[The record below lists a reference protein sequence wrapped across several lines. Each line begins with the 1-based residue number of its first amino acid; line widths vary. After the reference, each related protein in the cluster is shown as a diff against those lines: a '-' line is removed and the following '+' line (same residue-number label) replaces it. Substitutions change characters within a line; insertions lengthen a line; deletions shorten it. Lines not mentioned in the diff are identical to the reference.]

1 MDPIKILLV
10 DDSKSARYALRLHLQ
25 HHGVQVDTADSAEAA
40 LERIAETQP
49 QAVLMDHTM
58 PGMNGF
64 EALDILKSDV
74 GTAHIPVVMC
84 TSHDDPAYAA
94 QALKRG
100 ALTVLS
106 KADAA
111 EKLPQVLDRIRGALA
126 AQAELAEV
134 TPSPVP
140 EAAQAP
146 TAIAAPAPAPTRAEI
161 ETWIEAHLSR
171 RLAEAMEPQLARLTT
186 QLRKVI
192 VEQVEMA
199 VDAFAPPAPAPA
211 PPPVAAPAPIPAPAP
226 TPVPQAPAIDL
237 DQLRE
242 EIIPAAV
249 RRHFDVE
256 RDGFLQLVQQCVQEA
271 SAPHEED
278 PDALRKILETVDATL
293 TTRGTQI
300 ARNEAE
306 NAVQAALAR
315 DRDTLATLQQKL
327 RNSYALGAAALVLAI
342 GAAAAAFL
350 I

>member
-40 LERIAETQP
+40 LERIAETRP
-49 QAVLMDHTM
+49 EAVLMDHTM

-84 TSHDDPAYAA
+84 TSHDDPAYAT
-94 QALKRG
+94 QAVKRG

-111 EKLPQVLDRIRGALA
+111 EKLPQVLDQIRIALA

-134 TPSPVP
+134 APAVP
-140 EAAQAP
+140 APAQAP
-146 TAIAAPAPAPTRAEI
+146 TAIAAPAPTRAEI
-161 ETWIEAHLSR
+161 EAWIEAHLGR
-171 RLAEAMEPQLARLTT
+171 RLSDAMEPQLARLTT
-186 QLRKVI
+186 QLRQVI

-199 VDAFAPPAPAPA
+199 VDALAPPAPAPA
-211 PPPVAAPAPIPAPAP
+211 PPPVVAP
-226 TPVPQAPAIDL
+226 TPEPMPPPVPQAPAVDL
-237 DQLRE
+237 QQLRE
-242 EIIPAAV
+242 ELIPTAV

-256 RDGFLQLVQQCVQEA
+256 RDRFLQLMQQCVQEA
-271 SAPHEED
+271 NAPHEED
-278 PDALRKILETVDATL
+278 PEALRRIQETVDATV
-293 TTRGTQI
+293 TSRGAQI
-300 ARNEAE
+300 ARSEAE
-306 NAVQAALAR
+306 GVVQAALAR
-315 DRDTLATLQQKL
+315 DRETLAALQQKL

-350 I
+350 V

>member
-25 HHGVQVDTADSAEAA
+25 HHGVLVDTADSAEAA
-40 LERIAETQP
+40 LERVAEARP

-74 GTAHIPVVMC
+74 GTADIPVVMC

-94 QALKRG
+94 QAVKRG

-111 EKLPQVLDRIRGALA
+111 EKLPQVLDQIRIALA

-134 TPSPVP
+134 SPAPVP
-140 EAAQAP
+140 EPAQAP
-146 TAIAAPAPAPTRAEI
+146 TALAAPAPTRAEI
-161 ETWIEAHLSR
+161 DSWIETHLSR

-186 QLRKVI
+186 QLRQVI

-199 VDAFAPPAPAPA
+199 VDALAPPAAAPA
-211 PPPVAAPAPIPAPAP
+211 PPPVVALPPEPIPA
-226 TPVPQAPAIDL
+226 PVPQAPAIDL
-237 DQLRE
+237 EQLRE

-256 RDGFLQLVQQCVQEA
+256 RDGFLRLVQQCVQEA
-271 SAPHEED
+271 NAPHEED
-278 PDALRKILETVDATL
+278 PDALRRIQATVDATV
-293 TTRGTQI
+293 TSRGTQI
-300 ARNEAE
+300 ARSEAE
-306 NAVQAALAR
+306 NVVEAALAR
-315 DRDTLATLQQKL
+315 DRETLATLQRKL

-350 I
+350 A